1 MNVKI
6 YSQNN
11 YDDVYDINA
20 KTSLFCGLDYDEF
33 NKMSLSFGPRAHTFK
48 FMTKI

>member
-1 MNVKI
+1 MMNVKI

-11 YDDVYDINA
+11 YDDFYDIM
-20 KTSLFCGLDYDEF
+20 FCGLNYDEF
-33 NKMSLSFGPRAHTFK
+33 NKTSLSFGPRAHTFK